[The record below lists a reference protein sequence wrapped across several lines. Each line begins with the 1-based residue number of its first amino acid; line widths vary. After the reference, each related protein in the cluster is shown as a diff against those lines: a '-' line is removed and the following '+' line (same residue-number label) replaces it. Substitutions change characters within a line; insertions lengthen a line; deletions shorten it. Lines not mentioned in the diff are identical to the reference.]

1 MEPSESTSS
10 NQKNRQDE
18 KVQPPSCAL
27 LKPPRVSGSRFLS
40 CLMIAA
46 AFIIIDLAILLYFFM
61 LPTTPEDPAQVSP
74 APAVIEK
81 SVNESAGPDDLQQ
94 KK

>member
-1 MEPSESTSS
+1 MEPTEPTSS
-10 NQKNRQDE
+10 NQKSRKAEN
-18 KVQPPSCAL
+18 VQSPSCAL
-27 LKPPRVSGSRFLS
+27 LKPRVSGSRFLS

-46 AFIIIDLAILLYFFM
+46 AFILLDLAILLYF
-61 LPTTPEDPAQVSP
+61 LWPSIVGKDVDQVTP

-81 SVNESAGPDDLQQ
+81 EVNGAATHDDLQQ